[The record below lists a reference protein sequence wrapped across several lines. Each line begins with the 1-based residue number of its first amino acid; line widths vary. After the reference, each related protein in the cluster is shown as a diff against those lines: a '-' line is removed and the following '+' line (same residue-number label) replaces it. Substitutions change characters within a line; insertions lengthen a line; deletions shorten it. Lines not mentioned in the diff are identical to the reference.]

1 MTEQQPITQPEP
13 QAQSEPQQPQ
23 AQLQPEPQT
32 QSEPANPYQSIIEQ
46 QQEQINALL
55 QQTKTLNEQIV
66 SMVNGGA
73 QLNQQQPQPQVQQ
86 VQQVQPLNQQFN
98 PVSLASDEDWTLEGL
113 AKEIGKKDA

>member
-1 MTEQQPITQPEP
+1 MSEQVQPE
-13 QAQSEPQQPQ
+13 EQPQ
-23 AQLQPEPQT
+23 IEPQT
-32 QSEPANPYQSIIEQ
+32 QGEPQSQQAQSEPANPYQSIIEQ

-73 QLNQQQPQPQVQQ
+73 QLNQQPPQPQVQQ